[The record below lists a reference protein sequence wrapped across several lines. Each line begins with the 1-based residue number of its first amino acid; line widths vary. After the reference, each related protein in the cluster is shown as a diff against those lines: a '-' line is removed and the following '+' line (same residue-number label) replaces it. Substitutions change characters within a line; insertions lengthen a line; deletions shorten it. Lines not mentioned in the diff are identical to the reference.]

1 MKYTKLGNTDIKV
14 SKICLGTMTWGEQNT
29 PDQAF
34 EQLDYAV
41 ETGVNFIDSAEL
53 YPIPPKPD
61 TQGATES
68 ILGDWMQQR
77 NNRDQ
82 LVIAT
87 KVCGRGKWVKY
98 FRDGKNKLDREN
110 IEAAVN
116 ASLKRLKTDYID
128 LYQLH
133 WPDRSTN
140 FFGELGFVPKPDDRM
155 TPIEETLHVLDDL
168 VKAGKIRQIGISNE
182 TPWGTM
188 RYLQIAERDDQTKL
202 VSIQNPYNLLNRSFE
217 IGLSEIAIRE
227 KIGLLAYSPLG
238 FGVLSGKHLHGQK
251 PVGSRLTLF
260 QEYSRYTKEQGI
272 KATEAYVQ
280 LARDHDLNPAQ
291 MALAFVNTRP
301 FVTSTI
307 IGATTMDQLKTD
319 IASIDVELDKD
330 ILEGIDTIHQKL
342 PNPGP

>member
-1 MKYTKLGNTDIKV
+1 MKYTKLGNTNTNV

-29 PDQAF
+29 TNQAF

-41 ETGVNFIDSAEL
+41 KAGVNFIDTAEL

-68 ILGDWMQQR
+68 IIGDWMRQR
-77 NNRDQ
+77 KNRDQ

-98 FRDGKNKLDREN
+98 FRNGKNKLDRDN

-116 ASLKRLKTDYID
+116 TSLKRLKTDYID

-140 FFGELGFVPKPDDRM
+140 FFGELGYIPKPDDQM
-155 TPIEETLHVLDDL
+155 TPIEETLDALDDL
-168 VKAGKIRQIGISNE
+168 VKVGKIRHIGISNE

-188 RYLQIAERDDQTKL
+188 QYLHLAEQRDQTRL

-217 IGLSEIAIRE
+217 IGLSEIACRE
-227 KIGLLAYSPLG
+227 NVGLLAYSPLG
-238 FGVLSGKHLHGQK
+238 FGVLSGKYLDGQK
-251 PVGSRLTLF
+251 PKGSRLTLF
-260 QEYSRYTKEQGI
+260 QEYSRYTKGQGTE
-272 KATEAYVQ
+272 ATEAYAK
-280 LARDHDLNPAQ
+280 LARDHDLDPAQ
-291 MALAFVNTRP
+291 MALASVNSRP

-307 IGATTMDQLKTD
+307 IGATTMNQLEMN
-319 IASIDVELDKD
+319 IASIDLELSEDV
-330 ILEGIDTIHQKL
+330 LEGIEEIHRRY
-342 PNPGP
+342 PNPSP